1 MLTGATVP
9 GQSSACST
17 SLGLA
22 VRDEL
27 MEWSCAIGISLL
39 GVTAIT
45 FSTPPLSAAYRPVL
59 LFAATLTQATGIAER
74 KAAEEMNVRYSPGAR
89 RITLDA
95 AEGYAAAFVADLRAL
110 NLTPHIAQNGRRSAI
125 DARTT
130 RYPRHA
136 MSQQKRKLE
145 ELLGFA
151 QPMLRGAQKRGF
163 KFTLTMARYSLIRLP
178 KLIGAAA

>member
-39 GVTAIT
+39 GATAIT
-45 FSTPPLSAAYRPVL
+45 FSTTPLSTAYRPVL
-59 LFAATLTQATGIAER
+59 LFAASLTQATGIAER
-74 KAAEEMNVRYSPGAR
+74 KVAEEMNVRYSPGAR

-95 AEGYAAAFVADLRAL
+95 AEGYAAFVADLRAF
-110 NLTPHIAQNGRRSAI
+110 NLTPHIAQNGRRSVI

-136 MSQQKRKLE
+136 VSQQKRKLE

-151 QPMLRGAQKRGF
+151 QPMLRGAKKRGF

-178 KLIGAAA
+178 TLIGAAA

>member
-1 MLTGATVP
+1 MCDRD
-9 GQSSACST
+9 QSPRC
-17 SLGLA
+17 
-22 VRDEL
+22 
-27 MEWSCAIGISLL
+27 
-39 GVTAIT
+39 
-45 FSTPPLSAAYRPVL
+45 YRYHFL
-59 LFAATLTQATGIAER
+59 DAATLRSLPSGLVVCGHLTQATGIAER

-151 QPMLRGAQKRGF
+151 QPMLRGAKKRGF